1 MTVAAFIGSQRAE
14 YRVPVTVSCRALGVS
29 ASWYYKWR
37 DRPPTPR
44 QDRAEQL
51 VEAVW
56 ESFQASGFTY
66 GSPRVWLD
74 LREAGWRVSV
84 NTVAAVMAAHG
95 WAGRKP
101 PRRRSLTRQG
111 RRPAAPDLVGRRF
124 IANRPD
130 QLWCGD
136 VTYIDTGEGWLYLAT
151 VLDLCSRRL
160 LGYAM
165 ADTHDAGL
173 TQAALGMAVTARAG
187 EGRTTRGVVFHSDR
201 GSRIHRC
208 HLRHRLP
215 AAGRDPVHGQGR
227 LRAGQ
232 RRRRGGQLH
241 DQGRTRPPPPLRQ
254 PRRRPHRDR
263 HMDLELL
270 QHPPPALRLRRT
282 VPSGLRKAD
291 QHRSHCRPGRPGR
304 IETVST
310 ITGD

>member
-1 MTVAAFIGSQRAE
+1 VTVAAFISSQRAE
-14 YRVPVTVSCRALGVS
+14 HDVPVTLACRALGVS
-29 ASWYYKWR
+29 PSWFYKWR

-56 ESFQASGFTY
+56 GSFRASGFTY

-74 LREAGWRVSV
+74 LHEAGWRVSV

-136 VTYIDTGEGWLYLAT
+136 VTYIDTGEGWLYLAS

-173 TQAALGMAVTARAG
+173 TEAALRMAVTTRTG

-201 GSRIHRC
+201 GSEYTAATFEVAC
-208 HLRHRLP
+208 QRLDVIQSMGRVGSALDN
-215 AAGRDPVHGQGR
+215 AAAEAVNSTIKVELVH
-227 LRAGQ
+227 
-232 RRRRGGQLH
+232 RRRFP
-241 DQGRTRPPPPLRQ
+241 TRAAARAEIGTWISGFYNT
-254 PRRRPHRDR
+254 RRRHSACGGLSPVDYEQLINTVPTA
-263 HMDLELL
+263 DLE
-270 QHPPPALRLRRT
+270 
-282 VPSGLRKAD
+282 D
-291 QHRSHCRPGRPGR
+291 QAA
-304 IETVST
+304 
-310 ITGD
+310 

>member
-1 MTVAAFIGSQRAE
+1 MGPVSVAAFTSSQRAE

-37 DRPPTPR
+37 DRPPRPR

-111 RRPAAPDLVGRRF
+111 RRPAAPDLVGRHF

-136 VTYIDTGEGWLYLAT
+136 VTYIDTGEGWLYPAT

-201 GSRIHRC
+201 GSEYTAATFDTAC
-208 HLRHRLP
+208 QRLGVIQSMGRVGSALDN
-215 AAGRDPVHGQGR
+215 AAAEAVNSTIKVELVH
-227 LRAGQ
+227 
-232 RRRRGGQLH
+232 RRRFASRAAA
-241 DQGRTRPPPPLRQ
+241 RTEIGTWISSFYNT
-254 PRRRPHRDR
+254 RRRHSACGGLSPVDYEKLINTVPTA
-263 HMDLELL
+263 DLE
-270 QHPPPALRLRRT
+270 
-282 VPSGLRKAD
+282 D
-291 QHRSHCRPGRPGR
+291 QAA
-304 IETVST
+304 
-310 ITGD
+310 